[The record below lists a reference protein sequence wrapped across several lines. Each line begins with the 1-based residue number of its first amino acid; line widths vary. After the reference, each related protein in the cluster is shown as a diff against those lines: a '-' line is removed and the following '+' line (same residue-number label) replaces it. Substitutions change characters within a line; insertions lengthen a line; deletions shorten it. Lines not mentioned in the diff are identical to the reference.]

1 MSCMWLPWLCAGCAR
16 VFYLQRQ
23 GSAFCPWAVGGE
35 RGDHSGG
42 VDRGGM
48 PPAAHSLRGSN
59 KFGKA
64 RHRWSNSSAIC
75 MHSVSH
81 RPRRTCSW
89 SPPPPR
95 QNSSPI
101 RWLKNPVGRRT
112 TLPWI
117 CRYLSEPGSQFLV
130 AQRNSK
136 KCVRPWPCTC
146 KRNKR

>member
-1 MSCMWLPWLCAGCAR
+1 MWLPWLCAGCAR

-89 SPPPPR
+89 SPPPRVRTVVLFDGLRIP
-95 QNSSPI
+95 SA
-101 RWLKNPVGRRT
+101 VGR
-112 TLPWI
+112 P
-117 CRYLSEPGSQFLV
+117 SPGSVVIYRSPDRNFWWHRGI
-130 AQRNSK
+130 QRSAYGRGRAPVK
-136 KCVRPWPCTC
+136 EISDSCY
-146 KRNKR
+146 